1 MIIHKRLQKASFHIF
16 VEKCSNLS
24 ILTSMFWRTQ
34 FGNLIDNILWIYCFA
49 MSNEE
54 SSVEESVALARD
66 INPETGISP
75 DALRKER
82 QRLVIQATPYTSQIR
97 KPKGL
102 TDDQF
107 AGTIKMPLSKFRPT
121 KQNIFKKDKESWE
134 QTIYNLRL

>member
-1 MIIHKRLQKASFHIF
+1 
-16 VEKCSNLS
+16 
-24 ILTSMFWRTQ
+24 
-34 FGNLIDNILWIYCFA
+34 

-54 SSVEESVALARD
+54 SSVEESGALARD

-107 AGTIKMPLSKFRPT
+107 AGTIKMRLFKFRPT
-121 KQNIFKKDKESWE
+121 SDIFKKDKESWE

>member
-1 MIIHKRLQKASFHIF
+1 
-16 VEKCSNLS
+16 
-24 ILTSMFWRTQ
+24 
-34 FGNLIDNILWIYCFA
+34 

-66 INPETGISP
+66 SNPETRISP

-107 AGTIKMPLSKFRPT
+107 AGTIKMPLFKFRPT
-121 KQNIFKKDKESWE
+121 KQDIFKKDKEFWE